1 MNKSLYII
9 SIVTAAL
16 FAGCST
22 SDVDQD
28 IEEREL
34 AEQQGSLFT
43 SATSDSEVPIR
54 LGSGSQ
60 ARNLTR
66 SPLNSDQGTGLF
78 ATPDGKYLGVF
89 CLAQQPQPTA
99 TPTHPGPVAASE
111 IDWTNA
117 ASLMSLMTL
126 NQPARVKR
134 TSVGGKIGTVTTT
147 EEVSEVIFRNPLK
160 MNEDTTYHY
169 PMGSWYNYYF
179 YGYYPRQE
187 SGLNITSNKI
197 TVDFTLDGTQDII
210 WGKAVPYTDAADPK
224 FPVTDLTTGFNARYF
239 REKASSGVTD
249 QELLPHLAMTHN
261 LTMLK
266 FYVMCDDFEGYDS
279 YVDLGTSR
287 LQLKDMT
294 IDRLPLNWTLTV
306 ADREGGEGT
315 EGKLTLTDPSIGLG
329 SIAVYGFEGG
339 EYTDNNAF
347 AGGSVE
353 IPRTDNRAE
362 AVLVGYAMIPST
374 EMVLSA
380 LDDMSPFMADHNGQN
395 LKNPFINMTLML
407 NDKPVE
413 GTPQII
419 GDESL
424 NLEAGKIYNVF
435 LRVKV
440 PDILT
445 ARATLSQWS
454 TVELT
459 EDSDQNIDQ
468 VIQ

>member
-169 PMGSWYNYYF
+169 
-179 YGYYPRQE
+179 
-187 SGLNITSNKI
+187 
-197 TVDFTLDGTQDII
+197 VDSSEAANII